1 MTRLLTLSLVACSAL
16 SLSACSNWYWPDT
29 NFYPKGYTDHDM
41 TPVATP
47 HGYNRSG
54 AAEQR
59 MKIEDAQNADAWRNA
74 LATVLLPVTSALD
87 ANRPVAITTSGG
99 FSPLNASAANYL
111 RDLLVKMG
119 YLVALPSE
127 ANQAIAISATPAVDG
142 GGMTDLRA
150 TVMRGETAAISNT
163 GTFAIPHQIVE
174 TSRMP
179 GMTTYPAVGPKT
191 KPLAETYNE

>member
-1 MTRLLTLSLVACSAL
+1 MTRLFTLSLIACSAL

-29 NFYPKGYTDHDM
+29 YFYPKGYTEHDV

-74 LATVLLPVTSALD
+74 LATVIGPVTSALD
-87 ANRPVAITTSGG
+87 ANRPVAITTAGG

-127 ANQAIAISATPAVDG
+127 SNQAIAIAATPATDG

-150 TVMRGETAAISNT
+150 TVMRGDRSAISNA
-163 GTFAIPHQIVE
+163 GTFAIPHQLVE

-179 GMTTYPAVGPKT
+179 GMTTYPAVGHRGK
-191 KPLAETYNE
+191 KLNETYN